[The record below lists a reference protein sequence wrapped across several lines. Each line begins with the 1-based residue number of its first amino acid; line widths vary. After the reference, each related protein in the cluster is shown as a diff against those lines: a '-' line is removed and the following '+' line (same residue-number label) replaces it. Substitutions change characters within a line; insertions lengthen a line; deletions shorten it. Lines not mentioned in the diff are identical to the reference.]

1 MPNKPTTLRESE
13 LESVLVSLFAIHQTK
28 DPDNIVRECMESVLK
43 TYTDRVLTSHNTELL
58 QKIEGLRLEIDPLSV
73 NKRGHHTNGAHRK
86 IRYNRALD
94 DIINLIN
101 QENETSVSHISFR
114 EDKYPRAGDLI

>member
-1 MPNKPTTLRESE
+1 MPNKPTTLRESLLKE
-13 LESVLVSLFAIHQTK
+13 FDQLFVEAKNHRGGRFVREEAEKLESFIVSAIDK
-28 DPDNIVRECMESVLK
+28 F
-43 TYTDRVLTSHNTELL
+43 LTSHNTELL

-94 DIINLIN
+94 DIIKIIN
-101 QENETSVSHISFR
+101 Q
-114 EDKYPRAGDLI
+114 DK